1 MREIHSLLLQTRGTA
16 ASSYK
21 QPGQVREF
29 FLPPGKRLHQTME
42 RSPWSTIFDG
52 KMMGKPWE
60 NGDLYGK
67 ITMIHHSYGKMM
79 GKPWENG
86 DLYGQIHHFEWE
98 DSLFRLGHVQSQTV
112 SLPEGT
118 GKFRWQIHTVITGKI
133 WQTSGLRFNK
143 LGALKEAS
151 SASDSPPLGICSSG
165 VAPSPKST
173 ALVMSTEQRPEK
185 LAETGWSFRG
195 SSRFENIILSTNR
208 KSDSDCLIQNL
219 CQLRRWRS
227 HCTYQV

>member
-1 MREIHSLLLQTRGTA
+1 M
-16 ASSYK
+16 
-21 QPGQVREF
+21 
-29 FLPPGKRLHQTME
+29 GKWWENHGKMVIYME
-42 RSPWSTIFDG
+42 RSPWSTI
-52 KMMGKPWE
+52 
-60 NGDLYGK
+60 L
-67 ITMIHHSYGKMM
+67 YGKMM

-195 SSRFENIILSTNR
+195 SSQIWKYHSLNKQEKWQWLSNS
-208 KSDSDCLIQNL
+208 KSLSAPKMAVALYISGLEIMVSWQFTL
-219 CQLRRWRS
+219 SQ
-227 HCTYQV
+227 QA

>member
-1 MREIHSLLLQTRGTA
+1 MGLRQVVTNSLAR
-16 ASSYK
+16 SENFSYPLVNVYTK
-21 QPGQVREF
+21 PWKDHHDPP
-29 FLPPGKRLHQTME
+29 FLMGKWWENHGKMVIYME
-42 RSPWSTIFDG
+42 RSPWSTI
-52 KMMGKPWE
+52 
-60 NGDLYGK
+60 L
-67 ITMIHHSYGKMM
+67 YGKMM

-151 SASDSPPLGICSSG
+151 SASDSPPLGICSSFSKINSLG
-165 VAPSPKST
+165 DVNRA
-173 ALVMSTEQRPEK
+173 AAR
-185 LAETGWSFRG
+185 ETGWNWLKLPWIVPGLKISFSQQTG
-195 SSRFENIILSTNR
+195 KVTV
-208 KSDSDCLIQNL
+208 
-219 CQLRRWRS
+219 
-227 HCTYQV
+227 TV